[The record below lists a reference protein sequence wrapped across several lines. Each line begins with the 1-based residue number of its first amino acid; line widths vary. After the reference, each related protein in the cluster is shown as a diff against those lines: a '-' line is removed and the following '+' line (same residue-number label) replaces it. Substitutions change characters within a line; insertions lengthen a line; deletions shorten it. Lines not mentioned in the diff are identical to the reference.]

1 MQLYLYKE
9 DKDPIYLQIVKQIKL
24 QILNHELLA
33 GDCLPSMRMLASDLR
48 ISVITTKRAYE
59 ELEKEGFIVTVL
71 GKGTFISDKPIDA
84 IADEQQ
90 REFDKGIELIVQHG
104 LALDKSLEDIIK
116 LLKERGM

>member
-9 DKDPIYLQIVKQIKL
+9 DKNPIYLQIVKQIKL

>member
-1 MQLYLYKE
+1 MKLYLYKE

>member
-1 MQLYLYKE
+1 MQLYFYKE

-24 QILNHELLA
+24 QICNHELHA

-59 ELEKEGFIVTVL
+59 ELEKEGFIITVL

-84 IADEQQ
+84 IKDEQQ
-90 REFDKGIELIVQHG
+90 REFDKGIDLVVQHG
-104 LALDKSLEDIIK
+104 KALNKTIDDVIK
-116 LLKERGM
+116 ILKKRGL